1 MGMGRMK
8 KREVEE
14 QTGRSLVLLL
24 LYFLGID
31 IGMIIMYILS
41 AIKDVNIFVYMLIS
55 LFSLLIAFWIGKVFI
70 NNAVSLIKRWKE
82 VR

>member
-1 MGMGRMK
+1 MK
-8 KREVEE
+8 KKEIEI
-14 QTGRSLVLLL
+14 QIGRSLVL

-55 LFSLLIAFWIGKVFI
+55 LFSLLIAFWVGKVFI
-70 NNAVSLIKRWKE
+70 NSTVSLIKRWKE

>member
-14 QTGRSLVLLL
+14 QIGRSLVL

-31 IGMIIMYILS
+31 IGMIIMYMLS

-55 LFSLLIAFWIGKVFI
+55 LFLLLIAFWVGKVFI
-70 NNAVSLIKRWKE
+70 NSTVSLIKRWKE

>member
-8 KREVEE
+8 NREVEE
-14 QTGRSLVLLL
+14 QIGRSLVL

-55 LFSLLIAFWIGKVFI
+55 LFLLLIAFWVGKVFI
-70 NNAVSLIKRWKE
+70 NSTVSLIKRWKE